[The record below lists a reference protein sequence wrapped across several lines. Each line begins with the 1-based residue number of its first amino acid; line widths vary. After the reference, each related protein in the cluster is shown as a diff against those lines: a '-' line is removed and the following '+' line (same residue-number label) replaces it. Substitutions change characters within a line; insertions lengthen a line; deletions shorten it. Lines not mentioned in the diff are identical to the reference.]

1 MASLCPAC
9 GRLLLASAA
18 SCPYCGAGITPAAAE
33 KAAVAI
39 ELTGW
44 DRLPRVDAASV
55 RELAANFW
63 AAVESLAARFNGTI
77 EREDAASAVVIF
89 GHRGITQAGLA
100 AVHYAQALSEAAA
113 EVLAAAPPG
122 VRGYAALRTGVDAV
136 ADEADPPEAGIAPR
150 VSARRLRRKAAAGTI
165 LAGTNVVRLAAS
177 EFTFEGV
184 GFYQTRSVAPVKIY
198 RLTGLVKRTSAP
210 AFRLNA
216 GFKIPRPQ
224 LETAFDRFFEAV
236 VDRRGPYVLYITGDA
251 GAGKT
256 TAAKTAARRAR
267 ARDMSVLT
275 TTCYERRQYQPFAG
289 WAELW
294 RQLFRLLGPY
304 DAAIGIPAALASLEA
319 AYEIWAP
326 LFADAA
332 GYDFPSNAFV
342 TDAPPALRRAKLIEI
357 TRALL
362 ERAAAL
368 RPLALVCDD
377 LHLADPSSR
386 ELWDAL
392 TVPAK
397 APIAL
402 IGTTRDQM
410 PATDGRIV
418 IAPPPFTLD
427 EIWEALGKGGP
438 AAAAK
443 FFTTAWERTRG
454 HPALTIQLF
463 RAEEEGHSL
472 SLTSLAALPSSPLTT
487 FVANRLKDRS
497 RGWRQALA
505 VTALLGLPFGR
516 RDAAA
521 LAGVLKH
528 GDAGLLAQWVREWL
542 AGGWLTKPLGGD
554 NKPWRVPPH
563 LTAVLPDVLLA
574 RPDERRD
581 AYRAAGELIG
591 HRYPAEW
598 SAALSIGLEAGAPGA
613 ASDAHTR
620 ARDATAWAA
629 SAEAAA
635 LLTAALNAP
644 ASALAGRAA
653 PANVRGQLFL
663 ARAKSYAAFDTASA
677 NADLTAAEKAAPDVV
692 AQAELLRGDL
702 LRRDGKFA
710 EAEKAL
716 AQATGA
722 AGAVDPLTA
731 AQAQLAQARLRL
743 DRGDVDGARAYLPGA
758 AAFKYEEP
766 DLAVTAAELDF
777 RAGSINETTFDV
789 AYRLADV
796 LTERKPYAAATLKV
810 ALAPLAFHRGRRA
823 VTHRLLEQAGATA
836 EALGDHGLAARVLT
850 TAAALNAGILSLDE
864 SDDEWRKAA
873 AVSRGAGRVEE
884 TARAWLGLAQNAVF
898 RGDGPAAAA
907 YLKDY
912 EDAAAGG
919 PPESVAARQ
928 LVTSLYHYFIGGEP
942 GPAHAAAQTAMTAFL
957 SVGDVPESGWASAA
971 AAWFATAAGFP
982 DRAVVIL
989 NHPELKLWARSSR
1002 PYFVIHVLAEAETAL
1017 AQADDTRGG
1026 RLFRAATAA
1035 AREMGMWLVEGI
1047 CLLRLAA
1054 GATETARREEYRRR
1068 ARWLLDT
1075 GGARL
1080 NLPTFK

>member
-1 MASLCPAC
+1 
-9 GRLLLASAA
+9 LLLASAA
-18 SCPYCGAGITPAAAE
+18 SCPYCGAGIATAGAE
-33 KAAVAI
+33 KAAVAV
-39 ELTGW
+39 ELAGYE
-44 DRLPRVDAASV
+44 RLPRLDPASV

-89 GHRGITQAGLA
+89 GHRGITQASLA
-100 AVHYAQALSEAAA
+100 AVHYARALSEAAA
-113 EVLAAAPPG
+113 EVFAAAPPN
-122 VRGYAALRTGVDAV
+122 VRGYAALRQGVDAV
-136 ADEADPPEAGIAPR
+136 ADEADLSETGIAPR
-150 VSARRLRRKAAAGTI
+150 TSARRLRRKAAPGTI
-165 LAGTNVVRLAAS
+165 LAGTNVVRSAAS

-184 GFYQTRSVAPVKIY
+184 GFYQTRDVAPVKIY
-198 RLTGLVKRTSAP
+198 RLTGVVKQTAAP

-224 LETAFDRFFEAV
+224 LETDFDRFFEAV
-236 VDRRGPYVLYITGDA
+236 RGRRGPNVLYITADA

-256 TAAKTAARRAR
+256 TAAKAAARRAR
-267 ARDMSVLT
+267 TRGFSVLT

-304 DAAIGIPAALASLEA
+304 DAAIGVPAALASLDR

-342 TDAPPALRRAKLIEI
+342 TDAPPALRRAKLVEI

-386 ELWDAL
+386 ELWGAL
-392 TVPAK
+392 AVPGNV
-397 APIAL
+397 PIAL

-410 PATDGRIV
+410 PAAEGRTV
-418 IAPPPFTLD
+418 IALPPFTLD
-427 EIWEALGKGGP
+427 DIWEGLGKGGP

-454 HPALTIQLF
+454 HPALTVQLF

-472 SLTSLAALPSSPLTT
+472 SVTSLAALPSSPLTA

-497 RGWRQALA
+497 RAWRQALA
-505 VTALLGLPFGR
+505 VAALLGLPFGR

-528 GDAGLLAQWVREWL
+528 GDEGFLGQWVREWL
-542 AGGWLTKPLGGD
+542 AGGWLTKPLGGED
-554 NKPWRVPPH
+554 KPWRIPPH
-563 LTAVLPDVLLA
+563 LTAVLPDIIA
-574 RPDERRD
+574 AEPGERRD
-581 AYRAAGELIG
+581 AYRAAAELIG
-591 HRYPAEW
+591 QRYPAEW
-598 SAALSIGLEAGAPGA
+598 SAAISLALEAGVPGA
-613 ASDAHTR
+613 ASEAHAR

-629 SAEAAA
+629 STEAAA

-644 ASALAGRAA
+644 ASALTGRTA
-653 PANVRGQLFL
+653 PSNVRGRLLL
-663 ARAKSYAAFDTASA
+663 ARAKSHAVSDPASA
-677 NADLTAAEKAAPDVV
+677 NADLTAAEQAAPDVI
-692 AQAELLRGDL
+692 AQAELFRGDL
-702 LRRDGKFA
+702 LRGEGRFA

-716 AQATGA
+716 ARAVAA
-722 AGAVDPLTA
+722 AGAADPFTA
-731 AQAQLAQARLRL
+731 AQIQLAQARLRL
-743 DRGDVDGARAYLPGA
+743 DRGDVDGARTHLPGA

-766 DLAVTAAELDF
+766 DLAVTTAELNL
-777 RAGSINETTFDV
+777 RAGLIDETTFDP

-823 VTHRLLEQAGATA
+823 TAHRLLEQAGAAA
-836 EALGDHGLAARVLT
+836 ETFGDQGLAARVLT
-850 TAAALNAGILSLDE
+850 AAAALNAGILSLDE

-873 AVSRGAGRVEE
+873 AASRGARKAEG

-898 RGDGPAAAA
+898 RGDGAAAKA
-907 YLKDY
+907 YLKDF
-912 EDAAAGG
+912 ETAAAGG
-919 PPESVAARQ
+919 SAKSVAAQQ
-928 LVTSLYHYFIGGEP
+928 LVTALYYYFIGGEP
-942 GPAHAAAQTAMTAFL
+942 EPAQ
-957 SVGDVPESGWASAA
+957 
-971 AAWFATAAGFP
+971 
-982 DRAVVIL
+982 
-989 NHPELKLWARSSR
+989 
-1002 PYFVIHVLAEAETAL
+1002 
-1017 AQADDTRGG
+1017 
-1026 RLFRAATAA
+1026 
-1035 AREMGMWLVEGI
+1035 
-1047 CLLRLAA
+1047 
-1054 GATETARREEYRRR
+1054 RRKRR
-1068 ARWLLDT
+1068 
-1075 GGARL
+1075 
-1080 NLPTFK
+1080 